1 MKRPHCE
8 ENIKIPPFSMGK
20 TTISCKCGTK
30 ITLAAGIFTGAVLDW
45 EVPNKTKEQLLKN
58 MSTHTRKL
66 LGY

>member
-1 MKRPHCE
+1 MKCPHCE
-8 ENIKIPPFSMGK
+8 KNIKIPSFNMEK
-20 TTISCKCGTK
+20 TTTNCKCGTT

-45 EVPNKTKEQLLKN
+45 EVPDRSKEQLSRN